1 MSEAN
6 KSIVNRLF
14 VQLNAGELGVVDE
27 VIADDF
33 VEHEE
38 MPGLA
43 PGKEGT
49 RQLFTMFHDAFE
61 GATFVVDALVAED
74 DTVVAMVRMT
84 GTQRGEF
91 MGVPSTG
98 RAIDVGVADRFRI
111 SDGRIV
117 EHWGVMDTGAMMRQ
131 LTGN

>member
-6 KSIVNRLF
+6 KSIVNRLYAQ
-14 VQLNAGELGVVDE
+14 VNAGELGVVDE
-27 VIADDF
+27 VIADSF
-33 VEHEE
+33 IEHEE

-43 PGKEGT
+43 PGKEGV
-49 RQLFTMFHDAFE
+49 RQLFTTFRHAFE
-61 GATFVVDALVAED
+61 GASFEVDDLVAES
-74 DTVVAMVRMT
+74 DTVVAMLRMT

-91 MGVPSTG
+91 MGVSSTG
-98 RAIDVGVADRFRI
+98 RTINVGVADRFRV

-131 LTGN
+131 LTGS

>member
-1 MSEAN
+1 MSAAN

-14 VQLNAGELGVVDE
+14 VRLNAGELGVVDE

-43 PGKEGT
+43 PGREGA

-61 GATFVVDALVAED
+61 GAAFQVDDLVAED

-84 GTQRGEF
+84 GTQRREF

-98 RAIDVGVADRFRI
+98 RTIDVGVADRFRV
-111 SDGRIV
+111 SDCRIV

-131 LTGN
+131 LTGS